1 MKEEILK
8 QNSKKD
14 WTLSETLIK
23 LDVIISINTKKIYLK
38 LYLTSF
44 RFLEICACSIFFL
57 PATLFKLQQE
67 QKKKHSKTP
76 D

>member
-44 RFLEICACSIFFL
+44 RFFGNMCLFYFL
-57 PATLFKLQQE
+57 SASNTFQVATGAKEKTFKN
-67 QKKKHSKTP
+67 T
-76 D
+76 